1 MLIDGFLYLLA
12 FAIRVRRGDVFSAR
26 RSIHVIIPGELAG
39 RRHFNACGVRKSG
52 ISCHFSDFA
61 VVDWKSWGLI
71 TPLLSI
77 FQEWHHGEPMP
88 TAASLT
94 CFGFVKGFRRYDR
107 FHCA

>member
-61 VVDWKSWGLI
+61 VVRLEILGVDHAFALHFSG
-71 TPLLSI
+71 
-77 FQEWHHGEPMP
+77 M
-88 TAASLT
+88 ASRRANADR
-94 CFGFVKGFRRYDR
+94 CFFDMLWICERIPPI
-107 FHCA
+107 